1 MVGIASG
8 LFLLTGLVLA
18 SPEAR
23 GDDSPIARPEVREGD
38 RWIYRRMD
46 YAGRRS
52 TGEYEL
58 RVTFAGPKAIVAVA
72 RDAAKGT
79 ETDTSWSSEWNA
91 AVAANGDSYTP
102 DSQTFRFPLAP
113 GATWRSAFEMRRPHA
128 RGFTMLFDRTAKVAG
143 WETLEVPAGRFRALR
158 LDIEGGWKRGDVS
171 ASGRSRTT
179 MWYAPEVKRWV
190 KYEYRDEGTGSH
202 FGEELVRF
210 APAP

>member
-8 LFLLTGLVLA
+8 LFLLMGLVLA

-58 RVTFAGPKAIVAVA
+58 RVTFARPKAIVAVSTDLA
-72 RDAAKGT
+72 KKTEADTTWTTDWNVVVAPSGDMYAPDA
-79 ETDTSWSSEWNA
+79 
-91 AVAANGDSYTP
+91 
-102 DSQTFRFPLAP
+102 QTFRFPLSP
-113 GATWRSAFEMRRPHA
+113 GATWPSVFEMRRPHA
-128 RGFTMLFDRTAKVAG
+128 RGFHMRFERTARALG
-143 WETLEVPAGRFRALR
+143 WETLAVPGGSFRALR
-158 LDIEGGWKRGDVS
+158 VEIEGPWQRLDLGS
-171 ASGRSRTT
+171 SGRSRTT

-190 KYEYRDEGTGSH
+190 KYEYRDERTGSH

-210 APAP
+210 VPAP